1 MRFAAMMRESSLYA
15 RRNRRKSGTMKK
27 EYDFSKGKRGA
38 VLPAEGKTRITIY
51 LDDVV
56 LERFKALSEKTGK
69 GYQTL
74 VNEALRSHLDVDE
87 VPLTATAL
95 RRILREELAQHG

>member
-1 MRFAAMMRESSLYA
+1 
-15 RRNRRKSGTMKK
+15 MKK
-27 EYDFSKGKRGA
+27 GYDFSKAKRGA
-38 VLPAEGKTRITIY
+38 VLSSEGKTRITIY

-56 LERFKALSEKTGK
+56 IERFKTLSEKTGK

-74 VNEALRSHLDVDE
+74 VNEALRAHLGVDDP
-87 VPLTATAL
+87 PLTAAAL

>member
-1 MRFAAMMRESSLYA
+1 
-15 RRNRRKSGTMKK
+15 MKK
-27 EYDFSKGKRGA
+27 AYDFSKAKRGA

-56 LERFKALSEKTGK
+56 IDRFKSLSEKTGK

-74 VNEALRSHLDVDE
+74 VNEALRAHLGVDE
-87 VPLTATAL
+87 VPLTASAL
-95 RRILREELAQHG
+95 RRILREELSHHE